1 MTDELVRIVQTL
13 SPELGEPEGEARPL
27 EGGITNRNY
36 LVTLGGNRYVIRV
49 PGKDTSLLGI
59 DRSAEREANENA
71 AAIGVAPRVMAQLD
85 DPPCLVTEFV
95 TCTEMTAEDLR
106 EPATMKTVMGLLRSV
121 HDSQGGSA
129 DELRFLSRGR
139 GATRETAAARGGE
152 IPAAYEEAH
161 ERAREIE
168 SALSGPEHEPVP
180 CHNDLLAGNFLRG
193 SEQIWL
199 VDWEYAG
206 MGDRYFD
213 LANFA
218 INNEL
223 ESLAAREL
231 LDGLFLRGG
240 RKRER
245 VATLRLMMFMSDFRE
260 AMWGVVQTVASDL
273 DFDFNDYA
281 TTHFARMQETASN
294 PSFAQWLEEARMA
307 VDGRG
312 ELPDRARCVVIGG
325 GVGGTSIAYH
335 LAQLGWDDVVLLER
349 SQLTSG
355 STFHSAGP
363 GRAAARLGDA
373 DQDDDVLGRALPAAR
388 RGVRVRPGM
397 DRVRRPPAR
406 IQRGA
411 HGGAPPPGR
420 LGEDIRPADGA
431 GLGRGG
437 EGEVPADVDRRCPRR
452 RLDPNRRLPRPR
464 PAHQRSRRRRPRG
477 AAARCSPT
485 PG

>member
-1 MTDELVRIVQTL
+1 MSDEVVRIVQTL
-13 SPELGEPEGEARPL
+13 SPELGEPEGEALPL

-121 HDSQGGSA
+121 HDSKA
-129 DELRFLSRGR
+129 DLPTSFDSFRVVEEY
-139 GATRETAAARGGE
+139 RETAAARGGE
-152 IPAAYEEAH
+152 IPAAYQEAH

-223 ESLAAREL
+223 EISQHAEL
-231 LDGLFLRGG
+231 LADYFSEEAGE
-240 RKRER
+240 KR

-294 PSFAQWLEEARMA
+294 PSFAQWLEEARN
-307 VDGRG
+307 
-312 ELPDRARCVVIGG
+312 
-325 GVGGTSIAYH
+325 
-335 LAQLGWDDVVLLER
+335 
-349 SQLTSG
+349 G
-355 STFHSAGP
+355 S
-363 GRAAARLGDA
+363 
-373 DQDDDVLGRALPAAR
+373 
-388 RGVRVRPGM
+388 
-397 DRVRRPPAR
+397 
-406 IQRGA
+406 
-411 HGGAPPPGR
+411 
-420 LGEDIRPADGA
+420 
-431 GLGRGG
+431 
-437 EGEVPADVDRRCPRR
+437 
-452 RLDPNRRLPRPR
+452 
-464 PAHQRSRRRRPRG
+464 
-477 AAARCSPT
+477 
-485 PG
+485 